1 METCCAPGR
10 RRSLFRG
17 GGGLEATAEAKRR
30 RETDIRARE
39 RDRGRRASW
48 TPTAATSSK
57 RSRWREAGISPP
69 LSRAASFLPGHK
81 SSRFKERCR
90 GKKLEEGGAKYS
102 CGGAVFEKVKPAV
115 VLLFVLGNVEHIVR
129 QRRRRR
135 LLLRSR
141 LDASRAQKKVQ
152 SLHYYIDDKAVIQSP
167 GPTFVASLSPPKSP
181 PSIHHALSCPLF
193 FSLPSPLARPDQ
205 FGGGKTHTRE
215 GEALQLAHLV
225 VVAVA
230 TWANRSPY

>member
-1 METCCAPGR
+1 ME
-10 RRSLFRG
+10 
-17 GGGLEATAEAKRR
+17 
-30 RETDIRARE
+30 
-39 RDRGRRASW
+39 RGRDFPSSLSSCKFPPPVTNLPVSRNGAEGRSW
-48 TPTAATSSK
+48 RRVGRK
-57 RSRWREAGISPP
+57 N
-69 LSRAASFLPGHK
+69 
-81 SSRFKERCR
+81 
-90 GKKLEEGGAKYS
+90 S

-205 FGGGKTHTRE
+205 
-215 GEALQLAHLV
+215 L
-225 VVAVA
+225 
-230 TWANRSPY
+230 

>member
-1 METCCAPGR
+1 MASR
-10 RRSLFRG
+10 RPRRPRG
-17 GGGLEATAEAKRR
+17 G
-30 RETDIRARE
+30 E
-39 RDRGRRASW
+39 RQILGRGRGTEAAELVGLPPPPPRVKGHDGERPGFPLLSLELQVSSPVTNLPVSRNGAEGRSW
-48 TPTAATSSK
+48 RRVGRNTLVEAPSSK
-57 RSRWREAGISPP
+57 RSSQP
-69 LSRAASFLPGHK
+69 LS
-81 SSRFKERCR
+81 SSLY
-90 GKKLEEGGAKYS
+90 LE
-102 CGGAVFEKVKPAV
+102 
-115 VLLFVLGNVEHIVR
+115 NVEHIMR

-135 LLLRSR
+135 LPLRSR
-141 LDASRAQKKVQ
+141 LDASRAQKKFRA
-152 SLHYYIDDKAVIQSP
+152 LHYYIDDKAVIRSP
-167 GPTFVASLSPPKSP
+167 GPTFVASPPPIPQKP